1 MSPVVIPRLADADS
15 MIIPSGSA
23 TRRYEAVENPSVGAP
38 SSSKDE
44 ARGGTNKSGAAR
56 AARNLYPP
64 PNVAPLWVTL
74 QVQKALKGQVV
85 LSAELEAMGNRCS
98 ASAP

>member
-1 MSPVVIPRLADADS
+1 MVIPRLANTDS
-15 MIIPSGSA
+15 IIIPSGSA
-23 TRRYEAVENPSVGAP
+23 TRRYEAAKSPSVDAP
-38 SSSKDE
+38 SLSNDE
-44 ARGGTNKSGAAR
+44 DRGGTKLSGAAR
-56 AARNLYPP
+56 AARDLHPP
-64 PNVAPLWVTL
+64 SDVRPLWDAL